1 MPFVRRVLVPLAAA
15 GGLIAAG
22 AGGASAAEA
31 HSSDG
36 TCDVTGK
43 ATYTYN
49 GVQHTYVAE
58 PGPAG
63 CQWVEQ
69 PPGAPQPPLD
79 PQQEA
84 AARAFAAQMAQQA
97 LGYAGAPAPSSPAQ
111 AG

>member
-1 MPFVRRVLVPLAAA
+1 MQFVRRVLVPLAAV
-15 GGLIAAG
+15 GGLMAAG
-22 AGGASAAEA
+22 SGAALADEA

-43 ATYTYN
+43 ATYTMN
-49 GVQHTYVAE
+49 GEQHTYVAQ
-58 PGPAG
+58 PGPSG
-63 CQWVEQ
+63 CVWVEQ

-97 LGYAGAPAPSSPAQ
+97 LDYAGSF
-111 AG
+111 GG